1 MKLLKIFVAVF
12 DRTVDFL
19 AWLAMGLISFMML
32 AICLEVIMRYF
43 LQRPLTWVVDSSG
56 FILLYVT
63 FLGTTWLLKK
73 EGHVSI
79 EIVLQYL
86 SPRTRSLVNGI
97 TSVVA
102 FFFCLAFTYYGAVT
116 TWDHFQRGAGTGS
129 VSIDIPKAVL
139 LVVIPIGFFL
149 LSIQFVRRA
158 HRFLRSDSAQKD
170 KEDLFVETEN
180 IL

>member
-1 MKLLKIFVAVF
+1 MKLLKIFVAIF

-19 AWLAMGLISFMML
+19 AWLAMALTYFMML

-43 LQRPLTWVVDSSG
+43 LQRPLAWVVDSSG
-56 FILLYVT
+56 FILLYIT

-73 EGHVSI
+73 EGHVNI

-86 SPRTRSLVNGI
+86 SPRTRALVNGT
-97 TSVVA
+97 TSALAV
-102 FFFCLAFTYYGAVT
+102 FFCLAFAYYGAAT
-116 TWDHFQRGAGTGS
+116 TWDHYHRGAGTGS

-139 LVVIPIGFFL
+139 LVVIPIAFFL

-158 HRFLRSDSAQKD
+158 HRFLGADSAQKD
-170 KEDLFVETEN
+170 KEDLLVETES
-180 IL
+180 II